1 MRPLNKASRRKW
13 WVFLVS
19 GLLVLPL
26 AGCAGSVSPS
36 VSIQQMASE
45 PLNEQVLGVG
55 DVVDISFLYNPELN
69 SNLRVRPD
77 GNISLKI
84 VGDVKVEGKTRE
96 ELEKELVKLYAP
108 ELRNPKVTVT
118 VTSLRNNKV
127 YVSGEV
133 VKPGT
138 IDMPGRI
145 TLFEAINE
153 AGGFKP
159 DTADTSKVMIIRT
172 RNGQQYS
179 AVVNFKEIMEGKKAE
194 PIYLR
199 PSDVVF
205 VDCTTIAKANRW
217 VDQHINKMIPRVP
230 VSLSAMP

>member
-1 MRPLNKASRRKW
+1 M
-13 WVFLVS
+13 FLVL

-26 AGCAGSVSPS
+26 AGCASVSPS
-36 VSIQQMASE
+36 VSLEQMASE

-55 DVVDISFLYNPELN
+55 DVVDVSFLYNPELN

-77 GNISLKI
+77 GNISLKL

-96 ELEKELVKLYAP
+96 GLEKELVKLYAP
-108 ELRNPKVTVT
+108 ELKNPKVTVT
-118 VTSLRNNKV
+118 VSSLRNNKV
-127 YVSGEV
+127 YVAGEV

-153 AGGFKP
+153 AGGFKME
-159 DTADTSKVMIIRT
+159 TADIRNVMIIRT
-172 RNGQQYS
+172 RNGQHYS
-179 AVVNFKEIMEGKKAE
+179 ALVNFKEIMDGKKVDQF
-194 PIYLR
+194 YLR

-205 VDCTTIAKANRW
+205 VDSTTIAKANRW